1 LLKLN
6 LYSNYNKNEFYLFLL
21 QGSGPLSEDFSE
33 QKLTHCTHP
42 RPHEPHYC
50 PNGHPPFCALACDL
64 KIENFV
70 WSGHTENK
78 GMCMGHRPVNV
89 TMADRDLKVIKQRF
103 AKLNNCQHSPLNLV
117 PRLRNYSEEAIKAIK
132 GGQPI
137 LRDRVNHPP
146 SYRAKPVTEEVP
158 YSHAVQNFP
167 SLPSV
172 AKLEPGVQNESKN

>member
-1 LLKLN
+1 MN
-6 LYSNYNKNEFYLFLL
+6 FYLFLL
-21 QGSGPLSEDFSE
+21 QGGNPLTDDYAE

-50 PNGHPPFCALACDL
+50 PNGHSPFCALACDL
-64 KIENFV
+64 KVENFV

-78 GMCMGHRPVNV
+78 GMCLGHRPVNV
-89 TMADRDLKVIKQRF
+89 TMADRDLKIIRQRCF
-103 AKLNNCQHSPLNLV
+103 TLYNTDRSPMNLAA
-117 PRLRNYSEEAIKAIK
+117 RLRNYSEDAIKAIK

-172 AKLEPGVQNESKN
+172 AKLEPGVQNESKKLKILVFYFV